1 MIGDTMAT
9 INGVLYNR
17 LLEQHLLSLMDY
29 PSPIDTAGYAYLAR
43 FASAVVP
50 PEKLI

>member
-1 MIGDTMAT
+1 MAT

-17 LLEQHLLSLMDY
+17 ILEQYLLSLMDS